1 MVWCGV
7 VEGEVEGE
15 EERGREGGEVC
26 VEGGGEEGGLWEARS
41 RPGCQGPQRKCA
53 GYLST
58 TSWKLKVSG
67 NRNSLVIREMMRK
80 EKK

>member
-1 MVWCGV
+1 MNAAHETRGLEAMNLW
-7 VEGEVEGE
+7 
-15 EERGREGGEVC
+15 EER
-26 VEGGGEEGGLWEARS
+26 S
-41 RPGCQGPQRKCA
+41 RLGCQGPQRKCA

-67 NRNSLVIREMMRK
+67 RRNSKVIREMMK